1 MVNVETERLSVRP
14 IRAEDWRAVQKIWID
29 QSRSK
34 YAQYDNQKDLSGE
47 AVRAMIKK
55 WTEHQSREHIF
66 LVACLGS
73 EVIGFIN
80 FNLHGSRHEISYG
93 FLKEYQRKGYARE
106 AVGAV
111 LKELGRQGI
120 KNFSAGTGLKNTP
133 SVKLLGAVGF
143 QQTGTEKVSFYED
156 ANGNPIYFDGG
167 IFELDMP

>member
-1 MVNVETERLSVRP
+1 MINVETERLSVRP
-14 IRAEDWRAVQKIWID
+14 IRPEDWQAIQKIWID

-34 YAQYDNQKDLSGE
+34 YAQYDNPKDISDG
-47 AVRAMIKK
+47 AVREMVVK
-55 WTEHQSREHIF
+55 WAQHQSREHIF
-66 LVACLGS
+66 LVACLGA

-80 FNLHGSRHEISYG
+80 FHLHGERHEISYG
-93 FLKEYQRKGYARE
+93 FQKEYQGKGYARE